1 MERRAGSGCLACTE
15 DTDQPE
21 DIVEGRQPYGQ
32 EESAPPGWV
41 LLSTALSLE
50 RGKEDCWEFP
60 DDEKQEFHEER

>member
-50 RGKEDCWEFP
+50 RGKEDC
-60 DDEKQEFHEER
+60 